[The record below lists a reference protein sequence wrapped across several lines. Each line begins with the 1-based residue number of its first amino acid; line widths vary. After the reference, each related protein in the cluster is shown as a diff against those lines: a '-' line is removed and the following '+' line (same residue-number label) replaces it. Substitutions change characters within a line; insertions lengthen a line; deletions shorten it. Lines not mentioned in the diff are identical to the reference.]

1 MSDPIF
7 GFAFP
12 FRIVVGGVAT
22 ESGIRKLNDNIAH
35 LLLTTVGERVMLR
48 DYGGGLRQLLH
59 DPNNNA
65 MRAIVQRQVAKAIGA
80 YEPRVLVQ
88 VVNLTQDEPGG
99 VLNINVQYIV
109 RQTSQVQTMSVPVDV
124 SGL

>member
-1 MSDPIF
+1 MSDPVF

-12 FRIVVGGVAT
+12 FRIEAGGVAT

-35 LLLTTVGERVMLR
+35 LLLTSVGERVMLR

-59 DPNNNA
+59 DPNNDA
-65 MRAIVQRQVAKAIGA
+65 MRAIVQRQVAKAIGT

-88 VVNLTQDEPGG
+88 AVNLTQDEPGG

-109 RQTSQVQTMSVPVDV
+109 RQTSQVQTMSVPVDL

>member
-1 MSDPIF
+1 MSNPIF

-12 FRIVVGGVAT
+12 FRIQGGVAT
-22 ESGIRKLNDNIAH
+22 ESGVQKLKDNIAH

-59 DPNNNA
+59 DPNNDA
-65 MRAIVQRQVAKAIGA
+65 MVAIVRHQVAKAIGT

-88 VVNLTQDEPGG
+88 TVDITQDEDVG
-99 VLNINVQYIV
+99 VLTVSVKFVV
-109 RQTSQVQTMSVPVDV
+109 RQTKQVQQVSVPI
-124 SGL
+124 GLGGI

>member
-12 FRIVVGGVAT
+12 FRIAAGGVAT

-35 LLLTTVGERVMLR
+35 LLLTTIGERVMVR

-59 DPNNNA
+59 DPNNDA

-88 VVNLTQDEPGG
+88 AVNLTQDEPGG

-109 RQTSQVQTMSVPVDV
+109 RQTSQVQTMSVPVDL

>member
-12 FRIVVGGVAT
+12 FRIEAGAIAT

-59 DPNNNA
+59 DPNNDA
-65 MRAIVQRQVAKAIGA
+65 IRAIVQHQVAKAIGA
-80 YEPRVLVQ
+80 DEPRVLVQ
-88 VVNLTQDEPGG
+88 AVNVTQDASAG
-99 VLNINVQYIV
+99 VLSINVQYIV
-109 RQTSQVQTMSVPVDV
+109 RQTKQVQTMSVPVDL
-124 SGL
+124 SGF

>member
-1 MSDPIF
+1 VSGSIF

-12 FRIVVGGVAT
+12 FRIEAGGVAT
-22 ESGIRKLNDNIAH
+22 ESGTQKLRDNIAH

-59 DPNNNA
+59 DPNNDA
-65 MRAIVQRQVAKAIGA
+65 MRAIVQHQVAKAVGA

-88 VVNLTQDEPGG
+88 AVNVTQDEDAG
-99 VLNINVQYIV
+99 VLSVDVQYIV
-109 RQTSQVQTMSVPVDV
+109 RQTKQVQTVSVPI
-124 SGL
+124 GLGGV